1 MKYAGFQ
8 INVTS
13 VRGIARPEQMCLL
26 VSPWWGS
33 PAHQTGLELLCI
45 TLLKLLYNILC
56 DVRYFNSH
64 LYFSIDLNIIIV
76 TTVNKTKLVNKT
88 KPLIFDFGDQQNM
101 ETTKNRSPKS
111 DSVTLFLYFFRAHIF
126 LLLNRSLFI
135 SAWIQSWKTFSN
147 ILIEKKGKTNKIG
160 K

>member
-13 VRGIARPEQMCLL
+13 VRGIARPEQMCLV

-33 PAHQTGLELLCI
+33 PAHRTGLELLCICI

-64 LYFSIDLNIIIV
+64 LYFLIDLNIIIV
-76 TTVNKTKLVNKT
+76 TTVNKTK
-88 KPLIFDFGDQQNM
+88 PLIFEFGDQQNM

-111 DSVTLFLYFFRAHIF
+111 DSVTLFLYFFRVHIIF
-126 LLLNRSLFI
+126 LLLKRSLFI

-147 ILIEKKGKTNKIG
+147 ILIEKKRKN
-160 K
+160 

>member
-1 MKYAGFQ
+1 
-8 INVTS
+8 
-13 VRGIARPEQMCLL
+13 MCLV

-33 PAHQTGLELLCI
+33 PAHRTGLELLCICI

-64 LYFSIDLNIIIV
+64 LYFLIDLNIIIV
-76 TTVNKTKLVNKT
+76 TTVNKTK
-88 KPLIFDFGDQQNM
+88 PLIFEFGDQQNM

-135 SAWIQSWKTFSN
+135 PAWIQSWKTFSN
-147 ILIEKKGKTNKIG
+147 ILIEKKRKN
-160 K
+160 

>member
-13 VRGIARPEQMCLL
+13 VRGIARPEQMCLV

-33 PAHQTGLELLCI
+33 PAHRTGLELLCICI

-76 TTVNKTKLVNKT
+76 TTVNKTK
-88 KPLIFDFGDQQNM
+88 PLIFEFGDQQNM

-135 SAWIQSWKTFSN
+135 PAWIQSWKTFSN